1 VQKYNVFFIPPNFLR
16 KIFHFLQKYCNFF
29 ALLLLSPYYILLL
42 SEEKKN
48 CYGVKRRYAALKAA
62 EIGDKC
68 LAIED

>member
-42 SEEKKN
+42 SEEKRI
-48 CYGVKRRYAALKAA
+48 VMELK
-62 EIGDKC
+62 
-68 LAIED
+68 EDMPL